1 MLSKTPGNTVSNL
14 SSTRALGVIT
24 ERHGGIYTASAVGEV
39 NVVEA
44 IRKTKAIIGGEGN
57 GGIIYPTSHSGRDA
71 LVGVGLFLS
80 HLIETGL
87 KSSALRDTYPSFVI
101 QKDKLS
107 LPASG
112 VDEALEALV
121 LNHPEANVNTID
133 GVKFDLEEG
142 WVHLRRSNTEPIIRV
157 YAESDNKESSQNLA
171 NRFKTELE
179 ELLKQ
184 FA

>member
-14 SSTRALGVIT
+14 SSTRALSVIT
-24 ERHGGIYTASAVGEV
+24 EKHGGIYTASAVGEV

-44 IRKTKAIIGGEGN
+44 IRNTEAVIGGEGN
-57 GGIIYPTSHSGRDA
+57 GGVIYPTSHSGRDA

-87 KSSALRDTYPSFVI
+87 KSSELRGTYPNFVI

-107 LPASG
+107 LPDSG
-112 VDEALEALV
+112 VEEALKKLV
-121 LNHPEANVNTID
+121 LNHPEAKVNTVD
-133 GVKFDLEEG
+133 GVKFDLKEG

-157 YAESDNKESSQNLA
+157 YAESNEKESAQNLA